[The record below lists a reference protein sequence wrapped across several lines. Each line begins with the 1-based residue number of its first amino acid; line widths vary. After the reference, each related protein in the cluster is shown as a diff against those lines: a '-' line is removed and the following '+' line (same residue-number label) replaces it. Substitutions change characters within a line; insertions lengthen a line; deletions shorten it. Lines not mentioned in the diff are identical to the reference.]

1 MSSPVVLITGALT
14 GIGRAAAIIFA
25 QEGAHIVVS
34 GRRDKQGQELVAE
47 LQGLGAEAIFVR
59 SDVRKDE
66 DVRNLVDQTVK
77 RFGRLDIAVNNAGTE
92 GSPGLVTD
100 QTAESY
106 AATFDTNVLGTLL
119 SMKHELR
126 VMLPQGSGSI
136 VNVSSAYGSVGAAG
150 ASVYVASKH
159 AVEGLTK
166 SAALEVAGTG
176 VRVNVVAPGTTDTGM
191 LTRFTSTD
199 ENKSALVSTVP
210 VKRLAKPKELGVSE
224 NVTILDDGGNLK
236 AFGRMD
242 GAPIPTIEMAQNKA
256 YTALLGVSTQDF
268 FNFIQGDPSLLA
280 GIPTLAR
287 MAAWGGGFP
296 IRVNGEVV
304 GAIGVSGAPTVQ
316 NDVDCARAALALVS
330 DEVQLA
336 RIAGGFPS

>member
-1 MSSPVVLITGALT
+1 VARPDELHRFTLNLRKNVMKTPVVLITGALT

-59 SDVRKDE
+59 TDVRKDE
-66 DVRNLVDQTVK
+66 DVRNLVDETVK
-77 RFGRLDIAVNNAGTE
+77 RFGRLDIAINNAGTE
-92 GSPGLVTD
+92 GLRGLVTE

-106 AATFDTNVLGTLL
+106 ADTFDTNVLGVLL

-126 VMLPQGSGSI
+126 AMLPQGSGSI

-159 AVEGLTK
+159 AVEGMTK

-199 ENKSALVSTVP
+199 KNKAALVSTVP
-210 VKRLAKPKELGVSE
+210 FKRVATPEEIAHVIAFVASE
-224 NVTILDDGGNLK
+224 NASYMTGSSIPVDGG
-236 AFGRMD
+236 M
-242 GAPIPTIEMAQNKA
+242 
-256 YTALLGVSTQDF
+256 
-268 FNFIQGDPSLLA
+268 
-280 GIPTLAR
+280 
-287 MAAWGGGFP
+287 
-296 IRVNGEVV
+296 
-304 GAIGVSGAPTVQ
+304 
-316 NDVDCARAALALVS
+316 
-330 DEVQLA
+330 
-336 RIAGGFPS
+336 IAG

>member
-14 GIGRAAAIIFA
+14 GIGRAAALIFA
-25 QEGAHIVVS
+25 QEGARVVVS

-47 LQGLGAEAIFVR
+47 LHGLGAEAIFVR

-92 GSPGLVTD
+92 GMPGPVTE
-100 QTAESY
+100 QTAESF

-126 VMLPQGSGSI
+126 VMLNQGSGSI

-176 VRVNVVAPGTTDTGM
+176 VRVNVVAPGTTDTAM
-191 LTRFTSTD
+191 LTRFTNTD
-199 ENKSALVSTVP
+199 QNKAALISTVP
-210 VKRLAKPKELGVSE
+210 VKRLATSAEIAQVIAFVASANASYMTGASIPV
-224 NVTILDDGGNLK
+224 DGG
-236 AFGRMD
+236 M
-242 GAPIPTIEMAQNKA
+242 
-256 YTALLGVSTQDF
+256 
-268 FNFIQGDPSLLA
+268 
-280 GIPTLAR
+280 
-287 MAAWGGGFP
+287 
-296 IRVNGEVV
+296 
-304 GAIGVSGAPTVQ
+304 
-316 NDVDCARAALALVS
+316 
-330 DEVQLA
+330 
-336 RIAGGFPS
+336 IAD